1 MSTNEPTAQVLD
13 AVFEMAEEARVASR
27 KLANATRAHKDKALA
42 EIAAALRGNTN
53 AIITEN
59 AKDLQAGKD
68 NGTSTAMLDR
78 LALDPD
84 RLEALA
90 TALEEVIALPDPVG
104 LIKRGSTLPNG
115 IRLSQIHVPLGVV
128 GAIYEARPNVTVDIA
143 GLCLKSGNAVIL
155 RGGTAAENTNKILVT
170 LMRESLEK
178 VGLPADLIQTVDPHG
193 RAGANALMRAR
204 GYVDVLIPRGG
215 HSLIQNVVT
224 NAKVPVIETGEGL
237 VHVYIDAAANPEMA
251 AKVTLNAKTHRTSV
265 CNAAETL
272 LLHKDATA
280 ANEEVLRSLIK
291 AGVRFHAD
299 AAATEL
305 LQKFG
310 VDAAN
315 LTEATEEDWKTEYL
329 DMDLAVKVVADLD
342 EALHHIRTYSTGHT
356 EAIIT
361 DSVFAAERFIK
372 EVDAAT
378 VNINASTRFT
388 DGGEFGLG
396 AEVGISTQKMHARG
410 PMGLT
415 ELTTTKWIVR
425 GDGQI
430 R

>member
-1 MSTNEPTAQVLD
+1 MSNEPSQQVLN
-13 AVFEMAEEARVASR
+13 AVFTLAEEAKEASR
-27 KLANATRAHKDKALA
+27 TLAGATRDTKDAALA
-42 EIAAALRGNTN
+42 AIAESLRSNAAEIIQGNGL
-53 AIITEN
+53 
-59 AKDLQAGKD
+59 DLEAGRN
-68 NGTSTAMLDR
+68 NGTSEAMLDR
-78 LALDPD
+78 LALNED

-90 TALEEVIALPDPVG
+90 GALEEVMALPDPVG

-143 GLCLKSGNAVIL
+143 GLCLKSGNAVML
-155 RGGTAAENTNKILVT
+155 RGGTAAENTNEILVR
-170 LMRESLEK
+170 LMREALET
-178 VGLPADLIQTVDPHG
+178 VGLPANLIQTVDPYG
-193 RAGANALMRAR
+193 REGANALMRAR
-204 GYVDVLIPRGG
+204 GLVDVLIPRGG
-215 HSLIQNVVT
+215 HALIQNVVT

-237 VHVYIDAAANPEMA
+237 VHVYVDAAANPELA
-251 AKVTLNAKTHRTSV
+251 ASVVLNAKTHRTSV

-272 LLHKDATA
+272 LLHKDAA
-280 ANEEVLRSLIK
+280 ANPDVLAALAE

-299 AAATEL
+299 ERATEL
-305 LQKFG
+305 LK
-310 VDAAN
+310 AAN
-315 LTEATEEDWKTEYL
+315 ATDVSAATDVDWETEYL
-329 DMDLAVKVVADLD
+329 DMDLAVKVVDSLD
-342 EALHHIRTYSTGHT
+342 EALEHIRKYSTGHT

-361 DSVFAAERFIK
+361 DSNAAAERFIR

-378 VNINASTRFT
+378 VNVNASTRFT

-415 ELTTTKWIVR
+415 ELTTTKWVVR

>member
-1 MSTNEPTAQVLD
+1 MSNNEPSQEVLD
-13 AVFEMAEEARVASR
+13 AVFALARDAR
-27 KLANATRAHKDKALA
+27 QAARNLAGATRQTKDAALA
-42 EIAAALRGNTN
+42 AIADALRTN
-53 AIITEN
+53 MPEILAGN
-59 AKDLQAGKD
+59 AKDLEAGRA
-68 NGTSTAMLDR
+68 NGTSEAMLDR
-78 LALDPD
+78 LALTNE

-90 TALEEVIALPDPVG
+90 AALEEVMALPDPVG

-115 IRLSQIHVPLGVV
+115 IRLTQVHVPLGVV

-155 RGGTAAENTNKILVT
+155 RGGTAAENTNEVLIK
-170 LMRESLEK
+170 LMRAALQEA
-178 VGLPADLIQTVDPHG
+178 GLPANLIQTVDPYG

-204 GYVDVLIPRGG
+204 GLVDVLIPRGG
-215 HSLIQNVVT
+215 HALIQNVVT

-237 VHVYIDAAANPEMA
+237 VHVYVDASAPPQMA
-251 AKVTLNAKTHRTSV
+251 TEVVLNAKTHRTSV

-272 LLHKDATA
+272 LLHKDAA
-280 ANEEVLRSLIK
+280 ANTDVLAALAQ

-299 AAATEL
+299 ERATAL
-305 LQKFG
+305 LAKLNTAH
-310 VDAAN
+310 VSP
-315 LTEATEEDWKTEYL
+315 ATEEDWQTEYL
-329 DMDLAVKVVADLD
+329 DMDLAVKVVDSID
-342 EALHHIRTYSTGHT
+342 EALEHIRAYSTGHT
-356 EAIIT
+356 EAIVT
-361 DSVFAAERFIK
+361 DSNAAAERFIQ
-372 EVDAAT
+372 EVDAST
-378 VNINASTRFT
+378 VNVNASTRFT

-415 ELTTTKWIVR
+415 ELTTTKWVVR